1 MTMFDLTGKVAVV
14 TGGGSGLGA
23 ASAAALARHG
33 ATVVVLD
40 RDQDAAEETALTLG
54 HDSFGLTCDVSDPGQ
69 VQSAFTAVAQRCGY
83 VSVLHNN
90 AGVSFNGRGDA
101 PPDELEL
108 DMWTHILGI
117 NLTGTFL
124 CTKFALP
131 LMTATGRGGSVINMA
146 SIAGPLVGTRNTAYA
161 ASKGGI
167 VAMTKSLAVTHGPV
181 GVRANAICPGS
192 MNTQMAAHVKAT
204 PEEYQ
209 RFVADVPLGRMGEPS
224 DLEGLVVYLASD
236 ESSFFTGNI
245 MTLDGALTLV

>member
-23 ASAAALARHG
+23 ASAAALASHG

-40 RDQDAAEETALTLG
+40 CDRDAAEETALTLG
-54 HDSFGLTCDVSDPGQ
+54 HDSFGLTCDVSDYEQ
-69 VQSAFTAVAQRCGY
+69 VQSAFTTVAQRCGY

-131 LMTATGRGGSVINMA
+131 LMATGRGGSVINMA
-146 SIAGPLVGTRNTAYA
+146 SIAGRGLAPVTPPTR
-161 ASKGGI
+161 
-167 VAMTKSLAVTHGPV
+167 PP
-181 GVRANAICPGS
+181 RAGS
-192 MNTQMAAHVKAT
+192 
-204 PEEYQ
+204 
-209 RFVADVPLGRMGEPS
+209 
-224 DLEGLVVYLASD
+224 
-236 ESSFFTGNI
+236 
-245 MTLDGALTLV
+245 

>member
-54 HDSFGLTCDVSDPGQ
+54 HDSFGLTCDVSDYEQ
-69 VQSAFTAVAQRCGY
+69 VRSAFTTVAQRCGY

-146 SIAGPLVGTRNTAYA
+146 SIAGPWVGTRNTAYA

-167 VAMTKSLAVTHGPV
+167 VASDKV
-181 GVRANAICPGS
+181 
-192 MNTQMAAHVKAT
+192 
-204 PEEYQ
+204 
-209 RFVADVPLGRMGEPS
+209 LGRHARSRRRPGQRHMPRVHEHADGSTRQGDSWGIPAFRRRRAPRS
-224 DLEGLVVYLASD
+224 DGRAERPR
-236 ESSFFTGNI
+236 
-245 MTLDGALTLV
+245 GAGRVPRVR

>member
-1 MTMFDLTGKVAVV
+1 MTMFDLTEKVAVV

-40 RDQDAAEETALTLG
+40 RDRAAAEETALKLG
-54 HDSFGLTCDVSDPGQ
+54 NDSFGLSCDVSDYEQ
-69 VQSAFTAVAQRCGY
+69 VRSAFTTVAQRCGY

-146 SIAGPLVGTRNTAYA
+146 SIAFDV
-161 ASKGGI
+161 
-167 VAMTKSLAVTHGPV
+167 LAVTHRRPTPRPAMPV
-181 GVRANAICPGS
+181 GNGG
-192 MNTQMAAHVKAT
+192 HVTT
-204 PEEYQ
+204 PEGA
-209 RFVADVPLGRMGEPS
+209 RPGGAGRVPR
-224 DLEGLVVYLASD
+224 VR
-236 ESSFFTGNI
+236 
-245 MTLDGALTLV
+245 

>member
-1 MTMFDLTGKVAVV
+1 MSL
-14 TGGGSGLGA
+14 
-23 ASAAALARHG
+23 
-33 ATVVVLD
+33 
-40 RDQDAAEETALTLG
+40 TALTLG
-54 HDSFGLTCDVSDPGQ
+54 HDSFGLTCDVSDYEQ

-131 LMTATGRGGSVINMA
+131 LMATTGRGGSVINMA
-146 SIAGPLVGTRNTAYA
+146 SIAGSPVGTRNTAYA

-167 VAMTKSLAVTHGPV
+167 VAMTKSLAVTHGPA

-192 MNTQMAAHVKAT
+192 MNTRMAAHVKET

-209 RFVADVPLGRMGEPS
+209 RFVTAVPLGRMGEPS